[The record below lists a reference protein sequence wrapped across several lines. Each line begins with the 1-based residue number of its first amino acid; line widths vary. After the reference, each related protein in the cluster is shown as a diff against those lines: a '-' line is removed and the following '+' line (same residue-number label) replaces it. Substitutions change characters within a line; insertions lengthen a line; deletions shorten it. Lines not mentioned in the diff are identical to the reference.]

1 MIVIEQIKK
10 EILGLL
16 EGVVGKEVELLEDQ
30 LGRPPKPEMGDFCFP
45 CFALAG
51 VMKKSPA
58 AVADDIAGILR
69 HKIENE
75 RPKFVE
81 SVKNVGPYVN
91 FTVNV
96 VKILAKSDFVIHKQN
111 TKHNGRKIIV
121 EYGQPNTHKEFH
133 VGHLRNALVGR
144 AVVEL
149 LAATGSRVVP
159 VSYIGDTGAHV
170 AKCLWALQKFHGRE
184 KPPAAHR
191 GEWLGKIYSEAAQKL
206 EERKEWEEDVRLVD
220 RKLGGGDRTLVG
232 LWKKTRAWSLA
243 EFRQI
248 FKELGASFKKTYYE
262 SQVEKPGQKVV
273 DDLVRRKVAAIK
285 DGAAMVDL
293 IAEKL
298 DEFVLRRKD
307 GTALYATKDLALAYQ
322 KHKDWHPDESLIV
335 VDIRQSFYFK
345 QLIRTLELAGFKE
358 KMRALLYEFVTLPE
372 GAMASRKG
380 NVVTYRA
387 LRDAAVEEA
396 RTETK
401 KRHPDWPTVRIE
413 KAARA
418 IAFAA
423 IRYEMLRYDLD
434 RPITFDLKQALAFQ
448 GATGPY
454 LLYTLARIN
463 GIVKKV
469 KSNVGAGFSLPS
481 VEGGLKAAPTL
492 ADEKGL
498 ALEIVRYPEVVAEA
512 VRTVRP
518 SVVAAYLMELA
529 QAFAA
534 FYENVPVLKA
544 EPPDRVRRF
553 KLIRAAG
560 ATMTAGLRVLGI
572 SPVREM

>member
-1 MIVIEQIKK
+1 MTVIEQIKK
-10 EILGLL
+10 EVLGLL
-16 EGVVGKEVELLEDQ
+16 ASVVGKEVELLEDQ
-30 LGRPPKPEMGDFCFP
+30 LQRPPRPEMGDFAFP

-69 HKIENE
+69 HKVENE
-75 RPKFVE
+75 RPRFVE

-91 FTVNV
+91 FTLRADAV
-96 VKILAKSDFVIHKQN
+96 VEVVIAGAKGKI
-111 TKHNGRKIIV
+111 GRKIGRKVIV

-149 LAATGSRVVP
+149 LASTGSRVVP

-170 AKCLWALQKFHGRE
+170 AKCLWALQKFHKNE
-184 KPPAAHR
+184 KPPATHR
-191 GEWLGKIYSEAAQKL
+191 GEWLGKIYSEAARKL
-206 EERKEWEEDVRLVD
+206 EEHKEWEEDVRLVD
-220 RKLGGGDRTLVG
+220 RKLAGGDRALVG
-232 LWKKTRAWSLA
+232 LWKKTRAWSLV

-248 FKELGASFKKTYYE
+248 FRELGASYKKTYYE

-273 DDLVRRKVAAIK
+273 DDLIRRKVAMIK
-285 DGAAMVDL
+285 DGAAMVDFTD
-293 IAEKL
+293 EKL

-358 KMRALLYEFVTLPE
+358 KMRSLLYEFVTLPE

-396 RTETK
+396 RKETK
-401 KRHPDWPTVRIE
+401 SRHPDWSSVRVE

-463 GIVKKV
+463 GITKKIQEPITKFQ
-469 KSNVGAGFSLPS
+469 KSSKHQIPN
-481 VEGGLKAAPTL
+481 E
-492 ADEKGL
+492 EKRL
-498 ALEIVRYPEVVAEA
+498 ALEVVRYPEVVEEA
-512 VRTVRP
+512 ARAIRP
-518 SVVAAYLMELA
+518 SVVAAYLMDLA
-529 QAFAA
+529 QTFAA
-534 FYENVPVLKA
+534 FYEHVPVLKA
-544 EPPDRVRRF
+544 EPSGRARRF

-560 ATMTAGLRVLGI
+560 ATMTAGLRLLGI
-572 SPVREM
+572 APVQEM

>member
-1 MIVIEQIKK
+1 MTAIQQIKK

-16 EGVVGKEVELLEDQ
+16 ESVVGKEVELLEDQ
-30 LGRPPKPEMGDFCFP
+30 LTSPPRAEMGDFAFP

-58 AVADDIAGILR
+58 AVADDIAGVLA

-75 RPKFVE
+75 RPVFVE
-81 SVKNVGPYVN
+81 AVKNAGPYVN
-91 FTVNV
+91 FWVRADAV
-96 VKILAKSDFVIHKQN
+96 VDAVTNGKKAKLKIENLN
-111 TKHNGRKIIV
+111 LKIVV

-133 VGHLRNALVGR
+133 VGHLRNVLVGR

-149 LAATGSRVVP
+149 LASTGGRVVP

-170 AKCLWALQKFHGRE
+170 AKCLWALQKFHKNE
-184 KPPAAHR
+184 KPPRVGR

-206 EERKEWEEDVRLVD
+206 EEHPEWEEDVRLVD
-220 RKLGGGDRTLVG
+220 RRLAGGDRALVG

-262 SQVEKPGQKVV
+262 SQVEKPGQTVV
-273 DDLVRRKVAAIK
+273 DDLIRRKVAAIK

-293 IAEKL
+293 TEEKL

-322 KHKDWHPDESLIV
+322 KMKDWKPDESVVV
-335 VDIRQSFYFK
+335 VDTRQGFYFK

-358 KMRALLYEFVTLPE
+358 KMRSLLYEFVTLPE

-380 NVVTYRA
+380 NVVTYRS

-396 RTETK
+396 RKETK
-401 KRHPDWPTVRIE
+401 ERHPDWPSVRIE

-463 GIVKKV
+463 GIAKKAM
-469 KSNVGAGFSLPS
+469 GAKKRNTQTMGAM
-481 VEGGLKAAPTL
+481 VAME
-492 ADEKGL
+492 EKRL
-498 ALEIVRYPEVVAEA
+498 ALEVIRYPEVVEEA
-512 VRTVRP
+512 ARALRP
-518 SVVAAYLMELA
+518 SVVAAYLTDLA
-529 QAFAA
+529 QTFAA
-534 FYENVPVLKA
+534 FYEKVPVVKA
-544 EPPDRVRRF
+544 EPADRVRR
-553 KLIRAAG
+553 LALVRSVAQV
-560 ATMTAGLRVLGI
+560 MTAGLELLGI